1 MIERKISLYLKEFFS
16 RNETPALLVT
26 GARQIGKSFAIRE
39 FGKSNFK
46 HFVEINFIESPDA
59 VAAFASAKNAGELL
73 LRITALAGQKM
84 ERGSTLIFLDE
95 VQVVPEI
102 VTAVKFLVQEGS
114 YRYVLSGSL
123 LGVELKNIRSVPVG
137 FMEIKEMYPL
147 DLEEFFGAC
156 GLQPRIFGIL
166 EECFRTEAPVDDIV
180 HAKLMEL
187 FRLYLIVGGMPAA
200 VQAYLDTNNIQDV
213 VAVQKAILR
222 LYRMDISQYD
232 PENKLYIEDIF
243 DLIPAELNAQNK
255 RFILKKLN
263 ENLKFNR
270 YEDSFIWMREA
281 SVALPTYNVESPTIP
296 LELAKVRNLFKLF
309 SNDVGL
315 LACQYAQG
323 IQLRIL
329 NDEAGVNFGA
339 VYENAVAQELKA
351 HGFDLY
357 YFNSKKQGELDFV
370 IKCDDEILPIEVKSG
385 KNYERHN
392 ALKNVLASDEYGIR
406 KAYVLCNGNVQVR
419 GKATYLPVYMTMFIR
434 DTEVPDM
441 VYKVDLSG
449 LGQG

>member
-16 RNETPALLVT
+16 KAETSALLVT

-39 FGKSNFK
+39 FGKSQFK
-46 HFVEINFIESPDA
+46 HFVEINFIERPDA
-59 VAAFASAKNAGELL
+59 VAAFATAKNAEELL
-73 LRITALAGQKM
+73 LRITVLAGQKM
-84 ERGSTLIFLDE
+84 EKGSTLIFLDE
-95 VQVVPEI
+95 VQLVPEI

-123 LGVELKNIRSVPVG
+123 LGVDLRNIRSVPVG
-137 FMEIKEMYPL
+137 YLEIKEMYPL

-156 GLQPRIFGIL
+156 GLQPRIFGML
-166 EECFRTEAPVDDIV
+166 EECFRADAPVDDTV

-222 LYRMDISQYD
+222 LYKKDISQYD
-232 PENKLYIEDIF
+232 PESKLYIEDIF

-270 YEDSFIWMREA
+270 YEDSFIWLREA
-281 SVALPTYNVESPTIP
+281 GVALPTYNVEAPVLP
-296 LELAKVRNLFKLF
+296 LELSKLRNLFKLF

-315 LACQYAQG
+315 LASQYAQG

-339 VYENAVAQELKA
+339 VYENAVAQELRA

-370 IKCDDEILPIEVKSG
+370 IKCDDRVLPIEVKSG

-392 ALKNVLASDEYGIR
+392 ALKNVLASGEYGIQ
-406 KAYVLCNGNVQVR
+406 KAYVLCNGNVRTR
-419 GKATYLPVYMTMFIR
+419 GKAIYLPVYMAMFIK
-434 DTEVPDM
+434 DTETPAL

-449 LGQG
+449 I

>member
-1 MIERKISLYLKEFFS
+1 MVERKISIYLKEFFS
-16 RNETPALLVT
+16 KNETSALLVT

-39 FGKSNFK
+39 FGKRQFK
-46 HFVEINFIESPDA
+46 YFVEINFIERPDA
-59 VAAFASAKNAGELL
+59 VAAFTSAKNAEELL
-73 LRITALAGQKM
+73 LRITVLAGQKM
-84 ERGSTLIFLDE
+84 EKGSTLIFLDE

-123 LGVELKNIRSVPVG
+123 LGVALKNIRSVPVG
-137 FMEIKEMYPL
+137 YLEVKEMYPL

-156 GLQPRIFGIL
+156 GLQPRIFGML
-166 EECFRTEAPVDDIV
+166 EECFRSGIPVDDTV

-200 VQAYLDTNNIQDV
+200 VQSYLDTNNIRDV
-213 VAVQKAILR
+213 VDVQKAIRR
-222 LYRMDISQYD
+222 LYKKDISQYD
-232 PENKLYIEDIF
+232 PESKLYIEDIF

-270 YEDSFIWMREA
+270 YEDSFIWLREA
-281 SVALPTYNVESPTIP
+281 GVALPTYNVEAPVLP
-296 LELAKVRNLFKLF
+296 LELAKLRNLFKLF

-315 LACQYAQG
+315 LASQYAQG

-339 VYENAVAQELKA
+339 VYENAVAQELRA

-370 IKCDDEILPIEVKSG
+370 IKCDDRVLPIEVKSG

-392 ALKNVLASDEYGIR
+392 ALKNVLASEEYGIQ
-406 KAYVLCNGNVQVR
+406 KAYVLCNGNVRTR
-419 GKATYLPVYMTMFIR
+419 GKATYLPVYMAMFIK
-434 DTEVPDM
+434 DTEIPAL
-441 VYKVDLSG
+441 VYKLDLSG
-449 LGQG
+449 LK

>member
-1 MIERKISLYLKEFFS
+1 MTRKISSYLDEFYS
-16 RNETPALLVT
+16 NHTTPALLVT

-39 FGKSNFK
+39 FGKRKFK
-46 HFVEINFIESPDA
+46 HFVEINFIETP
-59 VAAFASAKNAGELL
+59 SAIESVSTARSTDELL
-73 LRITALAGQKM
+73 LRITAISRQKM
-84 ERGSTLIFLDE
+84 EKGSTLIFLDE
-95 VQVVPEI
+95 IQKVPEI
-102 VTAVKFLVQEGS
+102 VTVIKFLVQEAS

-137 FMEIKEMYPL
+137 YMAIKEMYPL
-147 DLEEFFGAC
+147 DLEEFFEAC
-156 GLQPRIFGIL
+156 GVQRQIFTKL
-166 EECFRTEAPVDDIV
+166 EECFKNESPVDETV

-213 VAVQKAILR
+213 IAVQKSILR

-243 DLIPAELNAQNK
+243 DLIPSELNAQNK

-281 SVALPTYNVESPTIP
+281 GVALPTYNVETPTLP

-329 NDEAGVNFGA
+329 NNEAGVNFGA
-339 VYENAVAQELKA
+339 VYENAVAQELRS
-351 HGFDLY
+351 HGIQLY

-370 IKCDDEILPIEVKSG
+370 IKCDDRVLPIEVKSG

-392 ALKNVLASDEYGIR
+392 ALRNVLASEEYGIQ
-406 KAYVLCNGNVQVR
+406 KACVLYNGNVQVK
-419 GKATYLPVYMTMFIR
+419 GKASYLPVYMVMFIK
-434 DTEVPDM
+434 DTELPRL

-449 LGQG
+449 LG

>member
-16 RNETPALLVT
+16 KTETSALLVT

-39 FGKSNFK
+39 FGKSQFK
-46 HFVEINFIESPDA
+46 HFVEINFIERPDA
-59 VAAFASAKNAGELL
+59 VAAFATAKNAEELL
-73 LRITALAGQKM
+73 LRITVLAGQKM
-84 ERGSTLIFLDE
+84 EKGSTLIFLDE
-95 VQVVPEI
+95 VQLVPEI

-123 LGVELKNIRSVPVG
+123 LGVDLKNIRSVPVG
-137 FMEIKEMYPL
+137 YLEIKEMYPL

-156 GLQPRIFGIL
+156 GLQPRIFGML
-166 EECFRTEAPVDDIV
+166 EECFRSGTPVDDTV

-200 VQAYLDTNNIQDV
+200 VQAYLDTNNIRDV

-222 LYRMDISQYD
+222 LYKKDISQYD
-232 PENKLYIEDIF
+232 PESKLYIEDIF

-270 YEDSFIWMREA
+270 YEDSFIWLREA
-281 SVALPTYNVESPTIP
+281 GVALPTYNVEAPVLP
-296 LELAKVRNLFKLF
+296 LELSKLRNLFKLF

-315 LACQYAQG
+315 LASQYAQG

-339 VYENAVAQELKA
+339 VYENAVAQELRA

-370 IKCDDEILPIEVKSG
+370 IKCDDRVLPLEVKSG

-392 ALKNVLASDEYGIR
+392 ALKNVLASEEYGIQ
-406 KAYVLCNGNVQVR
+406 KAYVLCNGNVQAK
-419 GKATYLPVYMTMFIR
+419 GKAIYLPVYMAMFIK
-434 DTEVPDM
+434 DTETPAL

-449 LGQG
+449 I

>member
-16 RNETPALLVT
+16 KTEKQALLVT

-39 FGKSNFK
+39 FGKSQFK

-59 VAAFASAKNAGELL
+59 VAAFATAKSAEELL
-73 LRITALAGQKM
+73 LRITVFAGQKM
-84 ERGSTLIFLDE
+84 EKGSTLIFLDE
-95 VQVVPEI
+95 VQMVPEI

-123 LGVELKNIRSVPVG
+123 LGVALKNIRSVPVG
-137 FMEIKEMYPL
+137 YLEIKEMYPL

-156 GLQPRIFGIL
+156 GLQPRIFGML
-166 EECFRTEAPVDDIV
+166 EECFRADAPVDDTV

-200 VQAYLDTNNIQDV
+200 VQAYLDTNNIREV
-213 VAVQKAILR
+213 VSVQKAILR
-222 LYRMDISQYD
+222 LYKKDISQYD
-232 PENKLYIEDIF
+232 PESKLYIEDIF

-270 YEDSFIWMREA
+270 YEDSFIWLREA
-281 SVALPTYNVESPTIP
+281 GVALPTYNVEAPVLP
-296 LELAKVRNLFKLF
+296 LELSKLRNLFKLF

-315 LACQYAQG
+315 LASQYAQG

-339 VYENAVAQELKA
+339 VYENAVAQELRA

-357 YFNSKKQGELDFV
+357 YFNRKKQGDLDFV
-370 IKCDDEILPIEVKSG
+370 IKCDDRVLPIEVKSG

-392 ALKNVLASDEYGIR
+392 ALKNVLASEEYGIQ

-419 GKATYLPVYMTMFIR
+419 GKATYLPVYMTMFIK
-434 DTEVPDM
+434 DTEIPAL

-449 LGQG
+449 LG